1 MDDKKIQDLNIS
13 DTIKSILADSKI
25 KTIKQI
31 CKKSKAD
38 LKEFGLTN
46 SEINQINVQ
55 LQLIGFKLKDSL

>member
-1 MDDKKIQDLNIS
+1 MDDKKIQDLSIS
-13 DTIKSILADSKI
+13 DTIKSILADNKI

-46 SEINQINVQ
+46 NEINQINVQ